1 LGYGEAA
8 QRRMAVEVAANYQ
21 ANLRDG
27 TLTAT
32 NGRTGGRAPLDGR
45 GGRSLRVWPALTNIV
60 GGNRRAADA
69 DGEASGEEYEQRAT
83 NEDFH
88 RTHYGSRRPNRA
100 AFTELSGPSNSCVKA
115 FCLKWTIRAYLN
127 RASLGAPVDG
137 PTRRQSPALTGGRC
151 CTTAD

>member
-1 LGYGEAA
+1 
-8 QRRMAVEVAANYQ
+8 MAVEVAANYQ

-69 DGEASGEEYEQRAT
+69 DGEASGEEYDQRAT

-100 AFTELSGPSNSCVKA
+100 AFTELSGA
-115 FCLKWTIRAYLN
+115 FEFMREGFLLKSGLY
-127 RASLGAPVDG
+127 
-137 PTRRQSPALTGGRC
+137 ALT
-151 CTTAD
+151 